1 MKTAKEILEV
11 EANSP
16 CPFGLPR
23 VSEEEIAS
31 AADAIR
37 KRSDHMIAEFAA
49 KNLAYAV
56 LAALRREH
64 FEWHAREGGNADG

>member
-1 MKTAKEILEV
+1 MKTAKEILKV
-11 EANSP
+11 EAESP

-23 VSEEEIAS
+23 VSEEEITA

-37 KRSDHMIAEFAA
+37 KSSNHMIAEFAA
-49 KNLAYAV
+49 KNLAYAALV
-56 LAALRREH
+56 ALRREH